1 MSGVR
6 QKGPERPSM
15 QSTATVS
22 NASEQQSSPAPIY
35 KQPVLEGKWPVSR
48 RGFTDKG
55 SARLLLRASCRDR
68 GYVYLASMGTA
79 TAILIM
85 YVLM

>member
-48 RGFTDKG
+48 RGFTDGVLHG
-55 SARLLLRASCRDR
+55 SCCVLVGRLRVS
-68 GYVYLASMGTA
+68 G
-79 TAILIM
+79 
-85 YVLM
+85 